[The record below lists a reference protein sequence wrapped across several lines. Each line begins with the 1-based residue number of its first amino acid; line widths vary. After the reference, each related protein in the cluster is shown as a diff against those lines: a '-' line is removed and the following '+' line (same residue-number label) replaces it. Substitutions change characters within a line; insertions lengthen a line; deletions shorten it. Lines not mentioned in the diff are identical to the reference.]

1 MPWKKNIEVQC
12 LYCTP
17 SNILS
22 LAAAKCRQ
30 TAPRD
35 GELFKKLIQSIVK
48 NDEGSV
54 LEHATINFE
63 IKGITR
69 VTLAQLTRHRIASY
83 TVESQR
89 YVERP
94 GHYNLAFL
102 DDEKYTGV
110 SKWIAEKYIDL
121 GYWLY
126 KKLISKFGW
135 RKDHARYII
144 PQADMCDLIATFNLR
159 SLRNFLKQRLDQKA
173 QIETRYLAW
182 KMLRISIAEYPDIF
196 EDMKEYVT
204 LFEE

>member
-1 MPWKKNIEVQC
+1 MSWKKKIEVQC
-12 LYCTP
+12 LYSTP

-30 TAPRD
+30 TVPRE
-35 GELFKKLIQSIVK
+35 GEALGKLIQSIVQ

-54 LEHATINFE
+54 LEHAIMNFE

-102 DDEKYTGV
+102 DDEKYTGA
-110 SKWIAEKYIDL
+110 SKWIAEKYIDM

-126 KKLISKFGW
+126 RKLINKYGW

-144 PQADMCDLIATFNLR
+144 PQADTCELIATFNLR
-159 SLRNFLKQRLDQKA
+159 SLRNFFKQRLSQKA
-173 QIETRYLAW
+173 QVEIRYLAW
-182 KMLRISIAEYPDIF
+182 KMLRISIAEYPEVF

>member
-1 MPWKKNIEVQC
+1 VI
-12 LYCTP
+12 
-17 SNILS
+17 S
-22 LAAAKCRQ
+22 LAASKCRG
-30 TAPRD
+30 TIPRI
-35 GELFKKLIQSIVK
+35 GEGYEKLIHSLVD

-54 LEHATINFE
+54 LEHATMNFE

-94 GHYNLAFL
+94 GKYNLAFL
-102 DDEKYTGV
+102 DDEKYSGTAL
-110 SKWIAEKYIDL
+110 WIAEKYIDL

-126 KKLISKFGW
+126 EKLIQKYHW

-144 PQADMCDLIATFNLR
+144 PQADTCELVATFNLR
-159 SLRNFLKQRLDQKA
+159 SLRNFFKQRLSPKA
-173 QIETRYLAW
+173 QVEIRYLAW
-182 KMLRISIAEYPDIF
+182 KMFKIALAAYPEVFD
-196 EDMKEYVT
+196 DMKDNLT